1 MRHRKSGR
9 KFNRTPA
16 HRKAMFR
23 NMASALIQHGR
34 IQTTEAKAKELRG
47 VVEKLVTKAK
57 RDDLHSRRLV
67 YKVLGDHALVKRLF
81 DEIAPLYRDVPGGY
95 TRVLKLGAPRPGD
108 CASLAFIEFTKHQ
121 AVTGQAETADAPAS
135 TATQSA
141 VPQTPASEAA
151 SSDSREKSAE

>member
-23 NMASALIQHGR
+23 NMASALITHGR

-57 RDDLHSRRLV
+57 RNDLHSRRLV
-67 YKVLGDHALVKRLF
+67 YKVLGDHNLVKRLF
-81 DEIAPLYRDVPGGY
+81 DEIAPLYQGVPGGY
-95 TRVLKLGAPRPGD
+95 TRLLKLGAPRPGD
-108 CASLAFIEFTKHQ
+108 CAPLALIEFTKRD
-121 AVTGQAETADAPAS
+121 AIGQS
-135 TATQSA
+135 TT
-141 VPQTPASEAA
+141 VEDTPALTPKKAEAA
-151 SSDSREKSAE
+151 SVPPAATSEQSAEKQE